1 MELDQLDLNSR
12 LIYTDEVLNEHLL
25 SKNQN
30 DFQTILAN
38 HVNKSCTSSII
49 STVSSSK

>member
-12 LIYTDEVLNEHLL
+12 LIYTDEVLNELLL

-30 DFQTILAN
+30 DF
-38 HVNKSCTSSII
+38 
-49 STVSSSK
+49 

>member
-12 LIYTDEVLNEHLL
+12 LIYTDEVLNELLL

-30 DFQTILAN
+30 DFR
-38 HVNKSCTSSII
+38 
-49 STVSSSK
+49 